1 MGILLT
7 YVALP
12 FVNIQKKNKNQEVDN
27 QHQSLF
33 PMER

>member
-12 FVNIQKKNKNQEVDN
+12 FVNIKKKKNQEVDN